1 MPFCILKHAVLH
13 RRTARI
19 ARPNGPLGR
28 AGHRLLCQNAWPE
41 RLLCISLHKTSCT
54 RQSVSKLPLRSFALS
69 LHKTSYTRQSV
80 SKLTLHSFAVHF
92 HFQRP
97 SVPAAQVAPSRGLQP
112 DAGGRQL
119 GSIWPRQTVA
129 SDRKAYCG
137 RQRRLPV
144 ALQRSARPIR
154 TAPEARAGGSDNAE
168 GAAF

>member
-1 MPFCILKHAVLH
+1 MPFCILKQAVLH

-28 AGHRLLCQNAWPE
+28 AGHRLFWQNAWPE
-41 RLLCISLHKTSCT
+41 RLLCISLHNTSCT

-69 LHKTSYTRQSV
+69 LHNTSCNRQSV

-112 DAGGRQL
+112 GCRGQTTWQYMAKTNSGIRQKGVLRAATALAGCFAAAGSPDSDSPGGQGRWL
-119 GSIWPRQTVA
+119 
-129 SDRKAYCG
+129 
-137 RQRRLPV
+137 
-144 ALQRSARPIR
+144 
-154 TAPEARAGGSDNAE
+154 
-168 GAAF
+168 